1 MIISVV
7 IFGDNII
14 LKFNRKIFVFIS
26 LFLWIFIGV
35 INSNSLEYSKIKAL
49 EILYT
54 IIVPIILISIFS
66 AHSRNL
72 FNSQHLVSCILGSVY
87 LSVWFIF
94 FAFLFT
100 KQTDESGRYFLPGI
114 ENSIYFNRF
123 IALFLLIIIIY
134 TTNSRFLFLKYV
146 TILFCIYL
154 IIQSASKGP
163 ILSLII
169 TLLYFKTSK
178 INISLILKIT
188 FWISAFV
195 LIMLL
200 FFKEN
205 YLLDT
210 NFYSVYERL
219 NFFDLIKKNLS
230 FNYFTGIGTGGFG
243 IFFFN
248 EDSNFYPHN
257 IFVELFVENGIIAV
271 ALFVII
277 IFFYLKN
284 INKNNFLH
292 LIAFYFL
299 LASQTSGNLPSNNY
313 LFVLLFSTFLI
324 SENTIS
330 SLQKK

>member
-1 MIISVV
+1 
-7 IFGDNII
+7 
-14 LKFNRKIFVFIS
+14 
-26 LFLWIFIGV
+26 
-35 INSNSLEYSKIKAL
+35 
-49 EILYT
+49 
-54 IIVPIILISIFS
+54 
-66 AHSRNL
+66 
-72 FNSQHLVSCILGSVY
+72 
-87 LSVWFIF
+87 
-94 FAFLFT
+94 
-100 KQTDESGRYFLPGI
+100 
-114 ENSIYFNRF
+114 
-123 IALFLLIIIIY
+123 
-134 TTNSRFLFLKYV
+134 
-146 TILFCIYL
+146 
-154 IIQSASKGP
+154 
-163 ILSLII
+163 
-169 TLLYFKTSK
+169 
-178 INISLILKIT
+178 
-188 FWISAFV
+188 
-195 LIMLL
+195 MLL

-219 NFFDLIKKNLS
+219 NFFDLIKNNLS

-248 EDSNFYPHN
+248 EDANIYPHN